1 MDYNIVLDN
10 FEGPLDL
17 LLKLIEKS
25 KIDIY
30 NIPISDITEQ
40 YISFIYKMEELNLEL
55 ASDFL
60 IMASSLLEIKSK
72 MLLPVEKDLDEEGEE
87 IDPREEL
94 VLRLLAYKKYKE
106 AAKELKEYESI
117 ESQAYYKPQEDL
129 SIEEDIDYQLDF
141 YSLHL
146 LVRSLNNILN
156 KKGLEGKEMDI
167 GEIRREEF
175 TIKECVEDIIDRLQV
190 NTKIKFSDLL
200 KKNANRNEIVAY
212 FLSVLELIKQKSIYV
227 LQDEDFT
234 DIFINKRNNEV
245 L

>member
-106 AAKELKEYESI
+106 AAKELREYESI

-167 GEIRREEF
+167 WEIRREEF